1 MPSATKSCS
10 GSDEHAGGQRH
21 EAPTQATSRTSIT
34 STEPGSAQVTET
46 RRQRPL
52 AGERREA
59 MVTCTLNDAD
69 RHDMSA
75 TPPYSVQQHATHCLP
90 ACPPAC
96 LPACGTRL
104 DAPAFAHSSCLL
116 AQTASHCSP
125 APADMT
131 RSKTCGFRA
140 RITLGMQPKTEE
152 EVTAAVGPASFRF
165 SSTHTYEC
173 AV

>member
-90 ACPPAC
+90 ACPPAR
-96 LPACGTRL
+96 LPACLRYATRCTSICTLFLPVGTDSIALLPRPRGHDSQQDMWL
-104 DAPAFAHSSCLL
+104 SGPNHTGHAAENRRGSDSC
-116 AQTASHCSP
+116 
-125 APADMT
+125 
-131 RSKTCGFRA
+131 CGPCEF
-140 RITLGMQPKTEE
+140 P
-152 EVTAAVGPASFRF
+152 VF
-165 SSTHTYEC
+165 
-173 AV
+173 